1 MRTVMLTVTGLT
13 AQGKAILN
21 IKKYFQNE
29 LRIILKLGGM
39 AGIATYEGDLARIY
53 AVARAGAVGEYRG
66 TNRV

>member
-1 MRTVMLTVTGLT
+1 MKTVMLAVTGLSPQVT
-13 AQGKAILN
+13 AILN

-53 AVARAGAVGEYRG
+53 AV
-66 TNRV
+66 T